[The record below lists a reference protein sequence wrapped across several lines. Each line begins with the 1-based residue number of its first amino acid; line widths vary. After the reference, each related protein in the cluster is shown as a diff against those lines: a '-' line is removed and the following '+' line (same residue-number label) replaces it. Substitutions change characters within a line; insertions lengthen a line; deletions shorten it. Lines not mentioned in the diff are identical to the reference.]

1 MNEETKQKI
10 IDFNNQFGIR
20 TEFITGE
27 STLGYALG
35 NTIYINTSINQ
46 DYEKTN
52 KHELLH
58 FFEGTP
64 EFEKVKKD
72 ILEKNAEEL
81 PNIRKEYEL
90 RYWGIYSKEEINAG
104 VLDNEIVIDIMTDN
118 SSIVYEEGLKV
129 GDIFLGEV
137 QQKLAEKRYLNL
149 SLTGNIKN
157 MKLSEW
163 EKIFVLNYYDGK
175 DKILP
180 QGKDRVEKIR
190 EDIEKYLN
198 ELSKLDKTTMQI
210 DPYSPE
216 VIREYES
223 EIKALKA
230 RGEDTTRLEENPEMG
245 YKKIAEETSKQ
256 LYEEYKHIV
265 DLINGLD
272 MEPAFKSMMLR
283 ETLTK
288 VYKLDKDNKSNG
300 QKTIIKNRDMKKS
313 IGGHMI
319 LNEQTLKF
327 IYENVKNIEEYKNFA
342 NLYFAAVE
350 VYKDTIASKSGIMLD
365 GVDTYGKGK
374 WIKFEGK
381 NTNPEEYLKN
391 ASELAAL
398 VQDTPWCTKQLASSQ
413 LAEGDFYVFVDNTGK
428 PHIAVK
434 TRGDTIDEVRG
445 IKNGNAQELE
455 EEYRDVAISFLENNK
470 DIENGKEWLEKE
482 EWNKRLIEYARK
494 IDNGEFKVEDV
505 PKFIEDYLKKD
516 YRNQGGEN
524 SNKKALKDRLE
535 KIKGVVAEYY
545 SCSEEEITFGDVN
558 FAETQ
563 LTTVPYKIIFGD
575 ADFRGSQIKNLGSL
589 RSIGGNADFRD
600 LQVEDMGSLRSI
612 GGSANFKY
620 SQIKSLGLLESIGG
634 NADFRDSQVEDM
646 GSLRSIGGDANFER
660 SQVKSLGL
668 LESIGGNADFRD
680 SQVEDMGSLRSI
692 GGDAYITGPKIKS
705 LGLLESI
712 GGNADFRDSQVED
725 MGSLR
730 SIGGDANFER
740 SQVKSLGLLE
750 SIGGNADFRDS
761 QVEDMGS
768 LRSIGGD
775 ANFERSQVKSLGLLE
790 SIGGNADFR
799 DSQVEDMGSLRSI
812 GGDADFGRSQVKS
825 LGLLESI
832 GGNADFRDSQVED
845 MGSLRSIGGDAY
857 ITGPKIKSLGLLES
871 IGGNADFYDLQVEDM
886 GSLRSIGGDADFG
899 RSQVKSLGLLES
911 IGGNADF
918 RDSQVED
925 MGSLRSIGGDA
936 DFGRSQVKSL
946 GLLESIGG
954 YAYFGGS
961 RVEDLGSLRSIG
973 GDANFERS
981 QVKSLGLLESI
992 GGNAYITGPKIK
1004 SLGLLESIGG
1014 YACFG
1019 GSQVEDLGSLRSIGG
1034 SANFKYSQIKRLGLL
1049 ENIGGDAD
1057 FRGSLV
1063 EDLGSLRSIDKIIYL
1078 DDSQI
1083 EVLKQLNQLKQ
1094 VGSIVGSEKLRGEYK
1109 KTIRERF
1116 LSGNDIGQA
1125 GFGVGIEEC
1134 DRANEFLMKIM
1145 EEIDKKWITI
1155 EDDGDS
1161 EFEVF
1166 ENF

>member
-157 MKLSEW
+157 MKLSER

-612 GGSANFKY
+612 GG
-620 SQIKSLGLLESIGG
+620 
-634 NADFRDSQVEDM
+634 
-646 GSLRSIGGDANFER
+646 
-660 SQVKSLGL
+660 
-668 LESIGGNADFRD
+668 
-680 SQVEDMGSLRSI
+680 
-692 GGDAYITGPKIKS
+692 
-705 LGLLESI
+705 
-712 GGNADFRDSQVED
+712 
-725 MGSLR
+725 
-730 SIGGDANFER
+730 
-740 SQVKSLGLLE
+740 
-750 SIGGNADFRDS
+750 
-761 QVEDMGS
+761 
-768 LRSIGGD
+768 
-775 ANFERSQVKSLGLLE
+775 
-790 SIGGNADFR
+790 
-799 DSQVEDMGSLRSI
+799 
-812 GGDADFGRSQVKS
+812 DADFGRSQVKS

-918 RDSQVED
+918 RDSQVD

-992 GGNAYITGPKIK
+992 GGNAYITGQKIK

>member
-790 SIGGNADFR
+790 SIGGNADFY

-871 IGGNADFYDLQVEDM
+871 IGGNADFYDSQVEDM

-918 RDSQVED
+918 RDSQVD

-992 GGNAYITGPKIK
+992 GGNAYITGQKIK

-1014 YACFG
+1014 NADFRD
-1019 GSQVEDLGSLRSIGG
+1019 SQVEDMGSLRSIGG

>member
-712 GGNADFRDSQVED
+712 GG
-725 MGSLR
+725 
-730 SIGGDANFER
+730 
-740 SQVKSLGLLE
+740 
-750 SIGGNADFRDS
+750 
-761 QVEDMGS
+761 
-768 LRSIGGD
+768 
-775 ANFERSQVKSLGLLE
+775 
-790 SIGGNADFR
+790 
-799 DSQVEDMGSLRSI
+799 
-812 GGDADFGRSQVKS
+812 
-825 LGLLESI
+825 
-832 GGNADFRDSQVED
+832 
-845 MGSLRSIGGDAY
+845 
-857 ITGPKIKSLGLLES
+857 
-871 IGGNADFYDLQVEDM
+871 
-886 GSLRSIGGDADFG
+886 DADFG

-1004 SLGLLESIGG
+1004 SLGLLERIGG

>member
-646 GSLRSIGGDANFER
+646 GSLRSIGGDA
-660 SQVKSLGL
+660 
-668 LESIGGNADFRD
+668 
-680 SQVEDMGSLRSI
+680 
-692 GGDAYITGPKIKS
+692 YITGPKIKS

-712 GGNADFRDSQVED
+712 GGYACFGGSRVED
-725 MGSLR
+725 LGSLR

-750 SIGGNADFRDS
+750 SIGGNAYIT
-761 QVEDMGS
+761 GPK
-768 LRSIGGD
+768 I
-775 ANFERSQVKSLGLLE
+775 KSLGLLE
-790 SIGGNADFR
+790 SIGGYACFGGSQVEDLGSLRSIGGSANFKYSQIKRLGLLENIGGNADFY

>member
-668 LESIGGNADFRD
+668 LESIGGNADF
-680 SQVEDMGSLRSI
+680 
-692 GGDAYITGPKIKS
+692 Y
-705 LGLLESI
+705 
-712 GGNADFRDSQVED
+712 
-725 MGSLR
+725 
-730 SIGGDANFER
+730 
-740 SQVKSLGLLE
+740 
-750 SIGGNADFRDS
+750 
-761 QVEDMGS
+761 
-768 LRSIGGD
+768 
-775 ANFERSQVKSLGLLE
+775 
-790 SIGGNADFR
+790 

-832 GGNADFRDSQVED
+832 GGNADFRDSQV
-845 MGSLRSIGGDAY
+845 
-857 ITGPKIKSLGLLES
+857 
-871 IGGNADFYDLQVEDM
+871 
-886 GSLRSIGGDADFG
+886 
-899 RSQVKSLGLLES
+899 
-911 IGGNADF
+911 
-918 RDSQVED
+918 D

-992 GGNAYITGPKIK
+992 GGNAYITGQKIK

>member
-600 LQVEDMGSLRSI
+600 
-612 GGSANFKY
+612 
-620 SQIKSLGLLESIGG
+620 
-634 NADFRDSQVEDM
+634 SQVEDM
-646 GSLRSIGGDANFER
+646 GSLRSIGGDADFGR

-668 LESIGGNADFRD
+668 LESIGCNADFRD

-750 SIGGNADFRDS
+750 SIGG
-761 QVEDMGS
+761 
-768 LRSIGGD
+768 
-775 ANFERSQVKSLGLLE
+775 
-790 SIGGNADFR
+790 
-799 DSQVEDMGSLRSI
+799 
-812 GGDADFGRSQVKS
+812 
-825 LGLLESI
+825 
-832 GGNADFRDSQVED
+832 
-845 MGSLRSIGGDAY
+845 
-857 ITGPKIKSLGLLES
+857 
-871 IGGNADFYDLQVEDM
+871 
-886 GSLRSIGGDADFG
+886 
-899 RSQVKSLGLLES
+899 
-911 IGGNADF
+911 
-918 RDSQVED
+918 
-925 MGSLRSIGGDA
+925 
-936 DFGRSQVKSL
+936 
-946 GLLESIGG
+946 
-954 YAYFGGS
+954 YACFGGS

>member
-288 VYKLDKDNKSNG
+288 VYKLDKDNKPNG

-646 GSLRSIGGDANFER
+646 GSLRSIGGDA
-660 SQVKSLGL
+660 
-668 LESIGGNADFRD
+668 
-680 SQVEDMGSLRSI
+680 
-692 GGDAYITGPKIKS
+692 
-705 LGLLESI
+705 
-712 GGNADFRDSQVED
+712 
-725 MGSLR
+725 
-730 SIGGDANFER
+730 
-740 SQVKSLGLLE
+740 
-750 SIGGNADFRDS
+750 
-761 QVEDMGS
+761 
-768 LRSIGGD
+768 
-775 ANFERSQVKSLGLLE
+775 
-790 SIGGNADFR
+790 
-799 DSQVEDMGSLRSI
+799 
-812 GGDADFGRSQVKS
+812 
-825 LGLLESI
+825 
-832 GGNADFRDSQVED
+832 
-845 MGSLRSIGGDAY
+845 Y

-911 IGGNADF
+911 IGGNA
-918 RDSQVED
+918 
-925 MGSLRSIGGDA
+925 
-936 DFGRSQVKSL
+936 
-946 GLLESIGG
+946 
-954 YAYFGGS
+954 
-961 RVEDLGSLRSIG
+961 
-973 GDANFERS
+973 
-981 QVKSLGLLESI
+981 
-992 GGNAYITGPKIK
+992 YITGQKIK

>member
-157 MKLSEW
+157 MKLSER

-612 GGSANFKY
+612 GG
-620 SQIKSLGLLESIGG
+620 
-634 NADFRDSQVEDM
+634 
-646 GSLRSIGGDANFER
+646 
-660 SQVKSLGL
+660 
-668 LESIGGNADFRD
+668 
-680 SQVEDMGSLRSI
+680 
-692 GGDAYITGPKIKS
+692 
-705 LGLLESI
+705 
-712 GGNADFRDSQVED
+712 
-725 MGSLR
+725 
-730 SIGGDANFER
+730 
-740 SQVKSLGLLE
+740 
-750 SIGGNADFRDS
+750 
-761 QVEDMGS
+761 
-768 LRSIGGD
+768 
-775 ANFERSQVKSLGLLE
+775 
-790 SIGGNADFR
+790 
-799 DSQVEDMGSLRSI
+799 
-812 GGDADFGRSQVKS
+812 DADFGRSQVKS

-832 GGNADFRDSQVED
+832 GGNADFRDSQV
-845 MGSLRSIGGDAY
+845 
-857 ITGPKIKSLGLLES
+857 
-871 IGGNADFYDLQVEDM
+871 
-886 GSLRSIGGDADFG
+886 
-899 RSQVKSLGLLES
+899 
-911 IGGNADF
+911 
-918 RDSQVED
+918 D

-992 GGNAYITGPKIK
+992 GGNAYITGQKIK

>member
-646 GSLRSIGGDANFER
+646 GSLRSIGGDA
-660 SQVKSLGL
+660 
-668 LESIGGNADFRD
+668 
-680 SQVEDMGSLRSI
+680 
-692 GGDAYITGPKIKS
+692 
-705 LGLLESI
+705 
-712 GGNADFRDSQVED
+712 
-725 MGSLR
+725 
-730 SIGGDANFER
+730 
-740 SQVKSLGLLE
+740 
-750 SIGGNADFRDS
+750 
-761 QVEDMGS
+761 
-768 LRSIGGD
+768 
-775 ANFERSQVKSLGLLE
+775 
-790 SIGGNADFR
+790 
-799 DSQVEDMGSLRSI
+799 
-812 GGDADFGRSQVKS
+812 
-825 LGLLESI
+825 
-832 GGNADFRDSQVED
+832 
-845 MGSLRSIGGDAY
+845 Y

-871 IGGNADFYDLQVEDM
+871 IGGNADFYDL
-886 GSLRSIGGDADFG
+886 
-899 RSQVKSLGLLES
+899 
-911 IGGNADF
+911 
-918 RDSQVED
+918 QVED

>member
-1 MNEETKQKI
+1 
-10 IDFNNQFGIR
+10 
-20 TEFITGE
+20 
-27 STLGYALG
+27 
-35 NTIYINTSINQ
+35 
-46 DYEKTN
+46 
-52 KHELLH
+52 
-58 FFEGTP
+58 
-64 EFEKVKKD
+64 
-72 ILEKNAEEL
+72 
-81 PNIRKEYEL
+81 
-90 RYWGIYSKEEINAG
+90 
-104 VLDNEIVIDIMTDN
+104 
-118 SSIVYEEGLKV
+118 
-129 GDIFLGEV
+129 
-137 QQKLAEKRYLNL
+137 
-149 SLTGNIKN
+149 
-157 MKLSEW
+157 
-163 EKIFVLNYYDGK
+163 
-175 DKILP
+175 
-180 QGKDRVEKIR
+180 
-190 EDIEKYLN
+190 
-198 ELSKLDKTTMQI
+198 
-210 DPYSPE
+210 
-216 VIREYES
+216 
-223 EIKALKA
+223 
-230 RGEDTTRLEENPEMG
+230 
-245 YKKIAEETSKQ
+245 
-256 LYEEYKHIV
+256 
-265 DLINGLD
+265 
-272 MEPAFKSMMLR
+272 
-283 ETLTK
+283 
-288 VYKLDKDNKSNG
+288 
-300 QKTIIKNRDMKKS
+300 MKKS

-589 RSIGGNADFRD
+589 RSIGGNA
-600 LQVEDMGSLRSI
+600 
-612 GGSANFKY
+612 
-620 SQIKSLGLLESIGG
+620 
-634 NADFRDSQVEDM
+634 
-646 GSLRSIGGDANFER
+646 
-660 SQVKSLGL
+660 
-668 LESIGGNADFRD
+668 
-680 SQVEDMGSLRSI
+680 
-692 GGDAYITGPKIKS
+692 
-705 LGLLESI
+705 
-712 GGNADFRDSQVED
+712 
-725 MGSLR
+725 
-730 SIGGDANFER
+730 
-740 SQVKSLGLLE
+740 
-750 SIGGNADFRDS
+750 
-761 QVEDMGS
+761 
-768 LRSIGGD
+768 
-775 ANFERSQVKSLGLLE
+775 
-790 SIGGNADFR
+790 
-799 DSQVEDMGSLRSI
+799 
-812 GGDADFGRSQVKS
+812 
-825 LGLLESI
+825 
-832 GGNADFRDSQVED
+832 
-845 MGSLRSIGGDAY
+845 
-857 ITGPKIKSLGLLES
+857 
-871 IGGNADFYDLQVEDM
+871 
-886 GSLRSIGGDADFG
+886 
-899 RSQVKSLGLLES
+899 
-911 IGGNADF
+911 
-918 RDSQVED
+918 
-925 MGSLRSIGGDA
+925 
-936 DFGRSQVKSL
+936 
-946 GLLESIGG
+946 
-954 YAYFGGS
+954 
-961 RVEDLGSLRSIG
+961 
-973 GDANFERS
+973 
-981 QVKSLGLLESI
+981 
-992 GGNAYITGPKIK
+992 YITGPKIK

>member
-692 GGDAYITGPKIKS
+692 GGDA
-705 LGLLESI
+705 
-712 GGNADFRDSQVED
+712 
-725 MGSLR
+725 
-730 SIGGDANFER
+730 
-740 SQVKSLGLLE
+740 
-750 SIGGNADFRDS
+750 
-761 QVEDMGS
+761 
-768 LRSIGGD
+768 
-775 ANFERSQVKSLGLLE
+775 NFERSQVKSLGLLE

>member
-589 RSIGGNADFRD
+589 RSIGG
-600 LQVEDMGSLRSI
+600 
-612 GGSANFKY
+612 SANFKY
-620 SQIKSLGLLESIGG
+620 SQI
-634 NADFRDSQVEDM
+634 
-646 GSLRSIGGDANFER
+646 
-660 SQVKSLGL
+660 KSLGL

-705 LGLLESI
+705 LGLLE
-712 GGNADFRDSQVED
+712 R
-725 MGSLR
+725 
-730 SIGGDANFER
+730 
-740 SQVKSLGLLE
+740 
-750 SIGGNADFRDS
+750 
-761 QVEDMGS
+761 
-768 LRSIGGD
+768 
-775 ANFERSQVKSLGLLE
+775 
-790 SIGGNADFR
+790 
-799 DSQVEDMGSLRSI
+799 
-812 GGDADFGRSQVKS
+812 
-825 LGLLESI
+825 
-832 GGNADFRDSQVED
+832 
-845 MGSLRSIGGDAY
+845 
-857 ITGPKIKSLGLLES
+857 
-871 IGGNADFYDLQVEDM
+871 
-886 GSLRSIGGDADFG
+886 
-899 RSQVKSLGLLES
+899 
-911 IGGNADF
+911 
-918 RDSQVED
+918 
-925 MGSLRSIGGDA
+925 
-936 DFGRSQVKSL
+936 
-946 GLLESIGG
+946 
-954 YAYFGGS
+954 
-961 RVEDLGSLRSIG
+961 
-973 GDANFERS
+973 
-981 QVKSLGLLESI
+981 
-992 GGNAYITGPKIK
+992 
-1004 SLGLLESIGG
+1004 IGG

>member
-1 MNEETKQKI
+1 
-10 IDFNNQFGIR
+10 
-20 TEFITGE
+20 
-27 STLGYALG
+27 
-35 NTIYINTSINQ
+35 
-46 DYEKTN
+46 
-52 KHELLH
+52 
-58 FFEGTP
+58 
-64 EFEKVKKD
+64 
-72 ILEKNAEEL
+72 
-81 PNIRKEYEL
+81 
-90 RYWGIYSKEEINAG
+90 
-104 VLDNEIVIDIMTDN
+104 
-118 SSIVYEEGLKV
+118 
-129 GDIFLGEV
+129 
-137 QQKLAEKRYLNL
+137 
-149 SLTGNIKN
+149 
-157 MKLSEW
+157 
-163 EKIFVLNYYDGK
+163 
-175 DKILP
+175 
-180 QGKDRVEKIR
+180 
-190 EDIEKYLN
+190 
-198 ELSKLDKTTMQI
+198 MQI

-589 RSIGGNADFRD
+589 RSIGGNA
-600 LQVEDMGSLRSI
+600 
-612 GGSANFKY
+612 
-620 SQIKSLGLLESIGG
+620 
-634 NADFRDSQVEDM
+634 
-646 GSLRSIGGDANFER
+646 
-660 SQVKSLGL
+660 
-668 LESIGGNADFRD
+668 
-680 SQVEDMGSLRSI
+680 
-692 GGDAYITGPKIKS
+692 
-705 LGLLESI
+705 
-712 GGNADFRDSQVED
+712 
-725 MGSLR
+725 
-730 SIGGDANFER
+730 
-740 SQVKSLGLLE
+740 
-750 SIGGNADFRDS
+750 
-761 QVEDMGS
+761 
-768 LRSIGGD
+768 
-775 ANFERSQVKSLGLLE
+775 
-790 SIGGNADFR
+790 
-799 DSQVEDMGSLRSI
+799 
-812 GGDADFGRSQVKS
+812 
-825 LGLLESI
+825 
-832 GGNADFRDSQVED
+832 
-845 MGSLRSIGGDAY
+845 
-857 ITGPKIKSLGLLES
+857 
-871 IGGNADFYDLQVEDM
+871 
-886 GSLRSIGGDADFG
+886 
-899 RSQVKSLGLLES
+899 
-911 IGGNADF
+911 
-918 RDSQVED
+918 
-925 MGSLRSIGGDA
+925 
-936 DFGRSQVKSL
+936 
-946 GLLESIGG
+946 
-954 YAYFGGS
+954 
-961 RVEDLGSLRSIG
+961 
-973 GDANFERS
+973 
-981 QVKSLGLLESI
+981 
-992 GGNAYITGPKIK
+992 YITGPKIK

-1034 SANFKYSQIKRLGLL
+1034 NCFFTSLNTVNPPTPESNIPIGSKSKESIIELTKQGIEFLIGQNVKLIVIACGTATSQALEEVKKIYSIPIIGIINSTVEYLEHKYRDKEPQIGVIATKGTIRSNGWQNKIELLMPKAKIKTMGCPLLAPMAEEGWTDNKIAELTVKEYLKNIKNVDALILGCTHYPLFQKIIKREMGRGVEIINTGEKIAQNLTTYLQ
-1049 ENIGGDAD
+1049 ENNINSENKGQD
-1057 FRGSLV
+1057 
-1063 EDLGSLRSIDKIIYL
+1063 IIYL
-1078 DDSQI
+1078 TDTECNFIHVAEKLLGDKHI
-1083 EVLKQLNQLKQ
+1083 
-1094 VGSIVGSEKLRGEYK
+1094 SEKVQKADYLK
-1109 KTIRERF
+1109 IIR
-1116 LSGNDIGQA
+1116 
-1125 GFGVGIEEC
+1125 
-1134 DRANEFLMKIM
+1134 
-1145 EEIDKKWITI
+1145 
-1155 EDDGDS
+1155 
-1161 EFEVF
+1161 
-1166 ENF
+1166 

>member
-668 LESIGGNADFRD
+668 LESIGGNA
-680 SQVEDMGSLRSI
+680 
-692 GGDAYITGPKIKS
+692 
-705 LGLLESI
+705 
-712 GGNADFRDSQVED
+712 
-725 MGSLR
+725 
-730 SIGGDANFER
+730 
-740 SQVKSLGLLE
+740 
-750 SIGGNADFRDS
+750 
-761 QVEDMGS
+761 
-768 LRSIGGD
+768 
-775 ANFERSQVKSLGLLE
+775 
-790 SIGGNADFR
+790 
-799 DSQVEDMGSLRSI
+799 
-812 GGDADFGRSQVKS
+812 
-825 LGLLESI
+825 
-832 GGNADFRDSQVED
+832 
-845 MGSLRSIGGDAY
+845 Y

-918 RDSQVED
+918 RDSQVD

-981 QVKSLGLLESI
+981 QV
-992 GGNAYITGPKIK
+992 K

>member
-646 GSLRSIGGDANFER
+646 GSLRSIGGDA
-660 SQVKSLGL
+660 
-668 LESIGGNADFRD
+668 
-680 SQVEDMGSLRSI
+680 
-692 GGDAYITGPKIKS
+692 
-705 LGLLESI
+705 
-712 GGNADFRDSQVED
+712 
-725 MGSLR
+725 
-730 SIGGDANFER
+730 
-740 SQVKSLGLLE
+740 
-750 SIGGNADFRDS
+750 
-761 QVEDMGS
+761 
-768 LRSIGGD
+768 
-775 ANFERSQVKSLGLLE
+775 
-790 SIGGNADFR
+790 
-799 DSQVEDMGSLRSI
+799 
-812 GGDADFGRSQVKS
+812 
-825 LGLLESI
+825 
-832 GGNADFRDSQVED
+832 
-845 MGSLRSIGGDAY
+845 Y

-871 IGGNADFYDLQVEDM
+871 IGGNADFYDL
-886 GSLRSIGGDADFG
+886 
-899 RSQVKSLGLLES
+899 
-911 IGGNADF
+911 
-918 RDSQVED
+918 QVED

-1057 FRGSLV
+1057 FRCSLV